1 MHTVKRIEIIANS
14 FELGKILDAL
24 KKAGVPGHIV
34 IRNVAEQGLRGTEDL
49 DMTMLDNVY
58 IIAFCPPEKIE
69 TAIEIMRAAQQVWG
83 RLLRF
88 GCIGNSLGEMRCLN
102 VRQLFISPFAHLKKQ
117 EVKALNSNATLL
129 QVSNLICCD

>member
-1 MHTVKRIEIIANS
+1 MRTVKRIEIIANS

-34 IRNVAEQGLRGTEDL
+34 IRNVAGQGLRGTEDL

-69 TAIEIMRAAQQVWG
+69 PAIEIMRP
-83 RLLRF
+83 LLNKF
-88 GCIGNSLGEMRCLN
+88 GGACYVSDTLEIHSVRC
-102 VRQLFISPFAHLKKQ
+102 VASM
-117 EVKALNSNATLL
+117 
-129 QVSNLICCD
+129 